1 MCVCCRFP
9 GSQPVSFEKRHL
21 EVLER
26 EDYYVCE
33 KSDGVR
39 YLLYFAIPPSG
50 PVAFLVNSKLMCVY
64 REVYSYLYFY

>member
-1 MCVCCRFP
+1 MSIFRFP

-21 EVLER
+21 EALER

-50 PVAFLVNSKLMCVY
+50 PVAFLVQNTYDNNLDFNM
-64 REVYSYLYFY
+64 LD

>member
-1 MCVCCRFP
+1 MQYIYILISHCRFP

-21 EVLER
+21 DVLER

-50 PVAFLVNSKLMCVY
+50 PVAFLVRT
-64 REVYSYLYFY
+64 RESDKEKCI